1 LVIENNKNEMNNI
14 TATYVL
20 VKQSDLYPASH
31 FRSGLFFTAL
41 VIMTLYFIPINWEDP
56 IWMLYFEVGAFF
68 FGYLFAYNR
77 KVKRFFTFKSEMKE
91 EVYQKALETMADYGL
106 LGKSHYIFLFASQV
120 EKRLE
125 CIYSPEIEELISEKD
140 IERSLANAKSLL
152 KNQKYKEAMEQGI
165 SSIMDLLP
173 KIERTEILPLAQV
186 TTGSKNLI
194 DLKDDKANPEAENQ
208 ISEE

>member
-1 LVIENNKNEMNNI
+1 MVIENNKNEMNNI